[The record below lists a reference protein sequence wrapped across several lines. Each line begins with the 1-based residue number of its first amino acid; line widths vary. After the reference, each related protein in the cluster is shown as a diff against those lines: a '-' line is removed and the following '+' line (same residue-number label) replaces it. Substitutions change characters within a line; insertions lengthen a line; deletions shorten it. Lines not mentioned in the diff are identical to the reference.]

1 MSMRNL
7 SIVFR
12 KEILDIVRDRRTLI
26 FMILLPVVV
35 LPGLFGLMG
44 KLTTS
49 GVQRLREDTSTVAL
63 IGEQNAPSM
72 GRLIR
77 GLDQASGNMGFFME
91 LADPVLAGGLRHML
105 TAEETE
111 DVQLAAAARE
121 SMEERSLSDDDLGD
135 ARFLDLVEFEPAT
148 DAGRAL
154 FGDGVPAFLDDAART
169 RLVGSA
175 RVLVEQGFLDADE
188 TETPDPARLEDLGVM
203 ADYERIKGMSPAEYE
218 ALEQDLE
225 ALSVFGQELTAALE
239 SNRYHAILV
248 LHDGFADD
256 LHNDGTARYS
266 IFYDESVDKSAI
278 TDRKV
283 SSFLDR
289 LSTGIVRW
297 RVVGHDL
304 QPTVLTPMTES
315 EINVGRDR
323 SILAVLLPYIVIL
336 MCFLGA
342 IFPAIDL
349 GAGEKE
355 RGTLETLLVTPAKRT
370 ELVMGKFLVITLSA
384 LIAAMLN
391 IASLTM
397 SVKLGIMKAMGAT
410 GLQFDPMAVL
420 ISAISILP
428 VAALFAAALLA
439 LSIFARSYKE
449 GQSYTGPIQF
459 VVIVP
464 ALVSFIPGIELTIPL
479 AMVPLVNVSLV
490 LKEAWSGIFQW
501 DCIAVLLISS
511 AAYAAAML
519 AFCVKWFQREEVLFR
534 T

>member
-1 MSMRNL
+1 MSLRNL

-26 FMILLPVVV
+26 FMVLLPVVV
-35 LPGLFGLMG
+35 MPGIFGLMG
-44 KLTTS
+44 KLTSS

-63 IGEQNAPSM
+63 IGEANAPAM

-77 GLDQASGNMGFFME
+77 GLDQASGNMAFFME

-105 TAEETE
+105 TDDESE
-111 DVQLAAAARE
+111 DMRLATAARE
-121 SMEERSLSDDDLGD
+121 SLTDDDLGD
-135 ARFLDLVEFEPAT
+135 ARFLDLVAFEPAT
-148 DAGRAL
+148 DKGREL
-154 FGDGVPAFLDDAART
+154 LSTGMPTFLADAART

-175 RVLVEQGFLDADE
+175 MVLFEQGFLGADADAE
-188 TETPDPARLEDLGVM
+188 PDTGRLEDLGVL
-203 ADYERIKGMSPAEYE
+203 ADYERIRAMDATGFE
-218 ALEQDLE
+218 ALETDLD
-225 ALSVFGQELTAALE
+225 ALEIFGQELTAALE
-239 SNRYHAILV
+239 SNRFHAILV
-248 LHDGFADD
+248 LHEGFHDA
-256 LHNDGTARYS
+256 LHADGTARYS
-266 IFYDESVDKSAI
+266 VFYDESVDKSAI
-278 TDRKV
+278 TDRKITR
-283 SSFLDR
+283 FLDR

-304 QPTVLTPMTES
+304 DATVLTPMQVNDVN
-315 EINVGRDR
+315 IGRER
-323 SILAVLLPYIVIL
+323 SILSVLLPYIVIL

-370 ELVMGKFLVITLSA
+370 ELVLGKFLVITLSA

-391 IASLTM
+391 IGSLTM
-397 SVKLGIMKAMGAT
+397 SVKLGMMKAMGAA
-410 GLQFDPMAVL
+410 GIKFDPMAVL
-420 ISAISILP
+420 VSAISMLP

-439 LSIFARSYKE
+439 ISIFARTYKE
-449 GQSYTGPIQF
+449 AQSYTGPIQF

-464 ALVSFIPGIELTIPL
+464 ALVSFMPGIELTIPL

-511 AAYAAAML
+511 AVYAAAML
-519 AFCVKWFQREEVLFR
+519 AFCVRWFQREEVLFR